1 MIDFHS
7 HVLPGIDDGSRDT
20 DESLELLRLCS
31 EQGVTKIAATP
42 HFYPNDDTP
51 ERFLRR
57 RDEAA
62 LRLKERL
69 GDEQLAD
76 AAPEII
82 LGAEVY
88 YFAGI
93 STNDSVGTLRLGD
106 TGILL
111 LEMPF
116 AKWSSSMVSEILDL
130 HGKNGITVMMAH
142 IERYL
147 HYQGDDVWEA
157 LLKRGVIMQS
167 NAEFFTDWKTKR
179 RALKMLRTGRIHVL
193 GSDCHNVK
201 DRTENMGKAYE
212 LLNGRDKELLHDN
225 EEYIIRIGV
234 KERTAEPAGV

>member
-7 HVLPGIDDGSRDT
+7 HILPGIDDGSRDT
-20 DESLELLRLCS
+20 DESLELLRMCS

-42 HFYPNDDTP
+42 HFYPDYDTP
-51 ERFLRR
+51 ERFLKRR
-57 RDEAA
+57 RESM
-62 LRLKERL
+62 LHLKERL
-69 GDEQLAD
+69 DDG
-76 AAPEII
+76 APEII

-93 STNDSVGTLRLGD
+93 SSNESIGDLRLGN

-116 AKWSSSMVSEILDL
+116 AKWSSSMISEILDL
-130 HGKNGITVMMAH
+130 HGRNGISVMIAH

-147 HYQGDDVWEA
+147 DFQNDDVWES
-157 LLKRGVIMQS
+157 LLKHGVIIQS
-167 NAEFFTDWKTKR
+167 NAEFFTNWRTKR
-179 RALKMLRTGRIHVL
+179 RALRMFRSGMIHVL
-193 GSDCHNVK
+193 GSDCHNTK

-212 LLNGRDKELLHDN
+212 VLNGRDRAVLKDN

-234 KERTAEPAGV
+234 KENAEQSVGV

>member
-20 DESLELLRLCS
+20 DESLKLLKMCS

-57 RDEAA
+57 RNEAA
-62 LRLKERL
+62 HRLKERL
-69 GDEQLAD
+69 FEG
-76 AAPEII
+76 APEII

-93 STNDSVGTLRLGD
+93 STNESVGDLRLGN
-106 TGILL
+106 TRILL

-116 AKWSSSMVSEILDL
+116 AKWSPSMVSEILDL
-130 HGKNGITVMMAH
+130 HGRNGITVMMAH

-147 HYQGDDVWEA
+147 GFQSADVWDS
-157 LLKRGVIMQS
+157 LLKHGVVMQS
-167 NAEFFTDWKTKR
+167 NAGFFTDWRTKR
-179 RALKMLRTGRIHVL
+179 RALRMFRSGRIHVL
-193 GSDCHNVK
+193 GSDCHNTK

-212 LLNGRDKELLHDN
+212 ILNERDREYLKDN
-225 EEYIIRIGV
+225 EEYIIGLGA
-234 KERTAEPAGV
+234 KERAAEFAGAAGSP

>member
-20 DESLELLRLCS
+20 DESLKLLKMCS
-31 EQGVTKIAATP
+31 EQGVTRVAATP
-42 HFYPNDDTP
+42 HFYPNYDTP

-57 RDEAA
+57 RNEAA
-62 LRLKERL
+62 LHLKERL
-69 GDEQLAD
+69 FDG
-76 AAPEII
+76 APEII

-93 STNDSVGTLRLGD
+93 SSNDSVGSLRLGD

-116 AKWSSSMVSEILDL
+116 AKWSPSMVSEILDL
-130 HGKNGITVMMAH
+130 HGRNGITVMMAH

-147 HYQGDDVWEA
+147 GFQSADVWDA
-157 LLKRGVIMQS
+157 LLKHGVIMQS
-167 NAEFFTDWKTKR
+167 NAGFFTNRWTKR
-179 RALKMLRTGRIHVL
+179 RALRMFRAGKIHVL
-193 GSDCHNVK
+193 GSDCHNTK
-201 DRTENMGKAYE
+201 DRPENMGGAYE
-212 LLNGRDKELLHDN
+212 VLNERDREYLKHN

-234 KERTAEPAGV
+234 KKRAAEHTGV

>member
-20 DESLELLRLCS
+20 DESLKLLKMCS
-31 EQGVTKIAATP
+31 EQGVTTIAATP
-42 HFYPNDDTP
+42 HFYPDYDTP

-57 RDEAA
+57 RNDAA
-62 LRLKERL
+62 NHLKERL
-69 GDEQLAD
+69 FDG
-76 AAPEII
+76 APEIV

-93 STNDSVGTLRLGD
+93 SSNDAVGSLRLGD

-116 AKWSSSMVSEILDL
+116 AKWSPSMVSEILDL
-130 HGKNGITVMMAH
+130 HGRNGISVMLAH
-142 IERYL
+142 IERYID
-147 HYQGDDVWEA
+147 YQSSDVWDS
-157 LLKRGVIMQS
+157 LLKHGVIMQS
-167 NAEFFTDWKTKR
+167 NAGFFTNRWTKR
-179 RALKMLRTGRIHVL
+179 RALKLLRSGRIHVL

-201 DRTENMGKAYE
+201 DRPENIGKAIAVM
-212 LLNGRDKELLHDN
+212 NDRDREYLQDN

-234 KERTAEPAGV
+234 KEHAAVTP

>member
-7 HVLPGIDDGSRDT
+7 HILPGIDDGSRDT
-20 DESLELLRLCS
+20 DESLELLRMCS

-42 HFYPNDDTP
+42 HFYPDYDTP
-51 ERFLRR
+51 ERFLKRR
-57 RDEAA
+57 RESM

-69 GDEQLAD
+69 DDG
-76 AAPEII
+76 APEII

-93 STNDSVGTLRLGD
+93 SSNESVGDLRLGN

-116 AKWSSSMVSEILDL
+116 AKWSSSMIAEILDL
-130 HGKNGITVMMAH
+130 HGRNGISVMIAH

-147 HYQGDDVWEA
+147 DFQNDDVWES
-157 LLKRGVIMQS
+157 LLKHGVIIQS
-167 NAEFFTDWKTKR
+167 NAEFFTNWRTKR
-179 RALKMLRTGRIHVL
+179 RALRMFRSGMIHVL
-193 GSDCHNVK
+193 GSDCHNTK

-212 LLNGRDKELLHDN
+212 VLNGRDRDILKSN

-234 KERTAEPAGV
+234 KESAAQAAGV

>member
-7 HVLPGIDDGSRDT
+7 HILPGIDDGSRDT
-20 DESLELLRLCS
+20 DESLDLLRMCS

-42 HFYPNDDTP
+42 HFYPDYDTP
-51 ERFLRR
+51 ERFLKRR
-57 RDEAA
+57 RESM

-69 GDEQLAD
+69 DDG
-76 AAPEII
+76 APEII

-93 STNDSVGTLRLGD
+93 SSNESVGDLRLGN

-116 AKWSSSMVSEILDL
+116 AKWSSSMIAEILDL
-130 HGKNGITVMMAH
+130 HGRNGISVMIAH

-147 HYQGDDVWEA
+147 DFQNDDVWES
-157 LLKRGVIMQS
+157 LLKHGVIIQS
-167 NAEFFTDWKTKR
+167 NAEFFTNWRTKR
-179 RALKMLRTGRIHVL
+179 RALRMFRSGMIHVL
-193 GSDCHNVK
+193 GSDCHNTK

-212 LLNGRDKELLHDN
+212 VLNGRDRDILKSN

-234 KERTAEPAGV
+234 KESAAQAAGV